1 MTSIGA
7 RFLLTRAAGGRRSAA
22 MSARASDSIVHRV
35 TGVCL
40 LSELYALCNSCNSFR
55 LVLSFHRTRPAGP
68 PSGGGAAEHA
78 CASTR
83 PGADDARPA
92 PGPARTLVL
101 RCSLRGTRPST
112 LRSAPSPRAL
122 EPRPPS
128 RRYSCIQHSTLHGA
142 RGVYVHAAEPNRR
155 PSLSDHE
162 LSWYVVEAR
171 GLLMH
176 RVRVAVS

>member
-1 MTSIGA
+1 
-7 RFLLTRAAGGRRSAA
+7 

-83 PGADDARPA
+83 PGADDHQRTTQDQ
-92 PGPARTLVL
+92 ARTLL
-101 RCSLRGTRPST
+101 PPRDSSLDPAFGAFAARP
-112 LRSAPSPRAL
+112 RAPSAVAPVQL
-122 EPRPPS
+122 
-128 RRYSCIQHSTLHGA
+128 YTTLHSA
-142 RGVYVHAAEPNRR
+142 RSTRCLR
-155 PSLSDHE
+155 PHCR
-162 LSWYVVEAR
+162 A
-171 GLLMH
+171 
-176 RVRVAVS
+176 

>member
-55 LVLSFHRTRPAGP
+55 LVLSFHRTRPAGQ

-83 PGADDARPA
+83 PGADDHQRTTQDQHA
-92 PGPARTLVL
+92 P
-101 RCSLRGTRPST
+101 CSLRGTRPST
-112 LRSAPSPRAL
+112 LRSAPSPRAP

-128 RRYSCIQHSTLHGA
+128 RRYSCTQHSTLHGA
-142 RGVYVHAAEPNRR
+142 RGVYVHTAEPDRR

-162 LSWYVVEAR
+162 LWVRCR
-171 GLLMH
+171 GPRPLD
-176 RVRVAVS
+176 A

>member
-1 MTSIGA
+1 MRGVG
-7 RFLLTRAAGGRRSAA
+7 LHP
-22 MSARASDSIVHRV
+22 IVHRV
-35 TGVCL
+35 TCVCL
-40 LSELYALCNSCNSFR
+40 LNELYALCTSCNSFIG

-68 PSGGGAAEHA
+68 PSTPAAA
-78 CASTR
+78 QQSTR
-83 PGADDARPA
+83 ARRLAQEPTTHRPTT
-92 PGPARTLVL
+92 PGPARSAPPAQLL
-101 RCSLRGTRPST
+101 PPRDSRPST
-112 LRSAPSPRAL
+112 LRSAPPPRAL

-128 RRYSCIQHSTLHGA
+128 RRYSCTQHSTLHGA

-171 GLLMH
+171 GHLMH